1 MTTII
6 DRLRNLFA
14 AAPPP
19 PPKPQLGGGQSLFA
33 PFAVDQFANL
43 LFALPDPDEILK
55 KAGKNRQHLR
65 ELLGDDEIS
74 AALDTRRD
82 AVIGTPWRLQG
93 EDGDSTSERVEFLR
107 EQVERHFED
116 LVGAAWN
123 AAPFGYSVIELV
135 WERLDGRLGIKE
147 AVEKPFEWFQPQ
159 RDGSLRYL
167 RLGAGMGFTTGV
179 EGVPVDTNYKFLLTR
194 RQPSYRNPRGE
205 ALLSR
210 VYWPW
215 FLRSQGWRFWA
226 RFLERFGAPLLV
238 GHTQGSVTEMRDA
251 LLQAVQSAV
260 VAVSGTDAKVEAV
273 SPGNAGEAFTR
284 FTELVDKRIQKA
296 ILGQTLTTDSSGKG
310 SFAQAKVHDG
320 VREDRKAAD
329 VRMVTRTVQRF
340 VSALSYYNFPGQPA
354 PRFVME
360 AGEGL
365 ATDRADR
372 DAKLVQAGVLRLTDQ
387 YLLDRYDFE
396 EGDFEVPEP
405 VAPPQL
411 AKPGQRGAVPADEEE
426 EEEGAQFAAVRQFA
440 VRRRGRFTADQEA
453 VEDLVDDALAA
464 ARSPVDPKKAR
475 SAVLAATS
483 PQDLVERLTELAK
496 DAPPG
501 AFAELV
507 ERSLFAADLMGYA
520 HVDDPRPAA

>member
-1 MTTII
+1 MTTIV

-33 PFAVDQFANL
+33 PYAVDQFANL

-82 AVIGTPWRLQG
+82 AVIGTPWRLEG

-167 RLGAGMGFTTGV
+167 KIGATMGFTTGI

-296 ILGQTLTTDSSGKG
+296 ILGQTLTTDSNGKG
-310 SFAQAKVHDG
+310 SYAQAKVHDS

-329 VRMVTRTVQRF
+329 IRMVTRTVQRL
-340 VSALSYYNFPGQPA
+340 VNALSYYNFPGQPA
-354 PRFVME
+354 PRFAME

-365 ATDRADR
+365 AMDRADR
-372 DAKLVQAGVLRLTDQ
+372 DAKLVQSGVLRLTEQ
-387 YLLDRYDFE
+387 YLLDRYDFDD
-396 EGDFEVPEP
+396 GDFEVPEAI
-405 VAPPQL
+405 APPQL
-411 AKPGQRGAVPADEEE
+411 AGPGQRGAAPADEE
-426 EEEGAQFAAVRQFA
+426 EEEGAQFAAARQFA
-440 VRRRGRFTADQEA
+440 GRRRNRFTADQEA
-453 VEDLVDDALAA
+453 VEDLVDDALSA
-464 ARSPVDPKKAR
+464 ARSPVDPKKVR

-520 HVDDPRPAA
+520 HADDSRPAA